1 MTELVLKQE
10 VYDIIGAAME
20 VYCRLGYG
28 FLEPVYQEA
37 LEIELTARAIPF
49 VARKKLSI
57 SYKQHELRKKYVPD
71 FFCYDQIIAEI
82 KVCERLE
89 NRAVAQ
95 LLNYLKATRYRV
107 GLLINFGSP
116 IKLEWKRYVF

>member
-1 MTELVLKQE
+1 MPELVLKQE
-10 VYDIIGAAME
+10 VYEIVGAAME
-20 VYCRLGYG
+20 VYYRLGYG

-37 LEIELTARAIPF
+37 LEIELTSRAIPF
-49 VARKKLSI
+49 EVRKKLTI
-57 SYKQHELRKKYVPD
+57 AYKEHQLRKKYVPD
-71 FFCYDQIIAEI
+71 FFCYGQIIAEI

-116 IKLEWKRYVF
+116 IKLEKRYVF

>member
-1 MTELVLKQE
+1 MTDLVLKQE
-10 VYDIIGAAME
+10 VYEIVAAAME
-20 VYCRLGYG
+20 VYYRLGYG

-37 LEIELTARAIPF
+37 LEIELTSRAIPF
-49 VARKKLSI
+49 EARKKLTI
-57 SYKQHELRKKYVPD
+57 SYKQHSLRKKYIPD